1 MTFRQ
6 DGPLDMRDEHRFST
20 LDAAF
25 ERAISPWEKPETPVT
40 LLFSGGVD
48 SGLLAWAL
56 RHHPGLTL
64 ITVGVRGSPDLRAAE
79 ESAALIGTRWV
90 SSEITAPEVREL
102 ADRTRAD
109 TVDLPRTTRNVLIA
123 FALALDRAPRTPILC
138 GQGVDEL
145 FLGYAHFHGLGPAEA
160 AKRSQ
165 ADLRVLLERDWPRSR
180 ADRTADRTD
189 GGRAVST
196 PGIRRGGGRGAYRA
210 SDVRTGTEGFFP
222 GVGNATGIARSDR
235 DPSEAGAPVREW
247 RGSPRS
253 RGGEGQSGSS
263 ISGCGPA
270 FFVIDS
276 SPIYPGPGPGP
287 WRTIPP
293 ISSARSSFD
302 TDGRTSAPCSPEAPD
317 SLEPCGSRR
326 RSPRPRPRSG

>member
-165 ADLRVLLERDWPRSR
+165 ADLRVLLERDWPRSQQIAR
-180 ADRTADRTD
+180 RTGRTVVAPYLHPEFVAAA
-189 GGRAVST
+189 GEVPIERRMSEPVPKGFFREWAM
-196 PGIRRGGGRGAYRA
+196 RRGLPAVIATRPKRALQYGSGVDRLVPEEARG
-210 SDVRTGTEGFFP
+210 
-222 GVGNATGIARSDR
+222 N
-235 DPSEAGAPVREW
+235 
-247 RGSPRS
+247 
-253 RGGEGQSGSS
+253 
-263 ISGCGPA
+263 
-270 FFVIDS
+270 
-276 SPIYPGPGPGP
+276 PGP
-287 WRTIPP
+287 R
-293 ISSARSSFD
+293 
-302 TDGRTSAPCSPEAPD
+302 
-317 SLEPCGSRR
+317 
-326 RSPRPRPRSG
+326 